1 MDVQLRYL
9 ELVLKRKIARQRL
22 HNLTVHADNAWKKFK
37 QLLDS
42 NLEFEDADKFVEETF
57 SWSETLRE
65 KSKMELAVQRY
76 STQLE
81 ELMRSVQETRQ
92 EHDDDS
98 DPDEFLSSRDTDPD
112 YFLHHL

>member
-57 SWSETLRE
+57 NWSETLRE
-65 KSKMELAVQRY
+65 KSKMELAVERY

-81 ELMRSVQETRQ
+81 ELMRSFQETRQ
-92 EHDDDS
+92 QHDYDS
-98 DPDEFLSSRDTDPD
+98 DPERIFKLEGYGP
-112 YFLHHL
+112 